1 MAELNLLGVPMD
13 LGAGRRG
20 VDMGPSA
27 LRLARLGDTLRGL
40 GHEVRDLGNVAVPV
54 AESVAEDAVP
64 GATRSAAAGAGVGAR
79 FLPEIAAVCAELA
92 ARISALG
99 PEALPIVLGGDHALS
114 LGSIAGIAR
123 RAPGAG
129 GERIGV
135 LWIDAHADVNTPATS
150 PSGNVHG
157 MPLAHLLG
165 HGDPRLLAAV
175 TGNAAAHPVVRPE
188 DVVLVGLRSVDAG
201 ERGFVR
207 RLGLRTYT
215 MSDIDRSG
223 IGAVTEAAL
232 AALAHTDR
240 LHVSFDADVLDP
252 AIAPGV
258 GTPIAGGLAYREAH
272 LLMELLH
279 ESGRVGSVDLVEV
292 NPILDDRN
300 RTAQT
305 LVDLAA
311 SLFGRTIL

>member
-1 MAELNLLGVPMD
+1 VRALTLLGVPMD

-40 GHEVRDLGNVAVPV
+40 GHTVRDLGNVAVPV
-54 AESVAEDAVP
+54 AESVDDDAHEARYV
-64 GATRSAAAGAGVGAR
+64 GAIAGVCR
-79 FLPEIAAVCAELA
+79 AVAEALA
-92 ARISALG
+92 ALPAHDV
-99 PEALPIVLGGDHALS
+99 PIVLGGDHAIS
-114 LGSIAGIAR
+114 LGSIAGVCR
-123 RAPGAG
+123 RGTA
-129 GERIGV
+129 ERIGV
-135 LWIDAHADVNTPATS
+135 LWIDAHADLNTPATS

-165 HGDPRLLAAV
+165 HGDPRLIAAV
-175 TGNAAAHPVVRPE
+175 GGADGSATGTALGGAAIVAPE
-188 DVVLVGLRSVDAG
+188 DVVLIGLRSVDAG
-201 ERGFVR
+201 ERAFIR
-207 RLGLRTYT
+207 RHELRAFT
-215 MSDIDRSG
+215 MSDIDRAG
-223 IGAVTEAAL
+223 IASVTDAAL
-232 AALAHTDR
+232 AALGHVDR

-292 NPILDDRN
+292 NPILDHRN
-300 RTAQT
+300 RTAHM
-305 LVDLAA
+305 LVELTA